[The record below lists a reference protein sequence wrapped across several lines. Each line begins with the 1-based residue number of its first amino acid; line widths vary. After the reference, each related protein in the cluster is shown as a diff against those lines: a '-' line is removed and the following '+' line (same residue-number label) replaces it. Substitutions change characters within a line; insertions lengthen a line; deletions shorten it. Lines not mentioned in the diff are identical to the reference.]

1 MSSTRSPG
9 LLLAFILCGRDSYK
23 LSWRGV
29 AWRATLLDCCYQR
42 LSCTIGIGVW
52 PKLKGDQEEK
62 ENEEKQAPFVL
73 CIFSPTSRG
82 MILRVIINVPTVQ
95 ILIFFRDTETLIF
108 PMQVSK
114 SHLQWR
120 RE

>member
-62 ENEEKQAPFVL
+62 ENEEKHN
-73 CIFSPTSRG
+73 IT
-82 MILRVIINVPTVQ
+82 
-95 ILIFFRDTETLIF
+95 FRSL
-108 PMQVSK
+108 
-114 SHLQWR
+114 HLQPYFSR
-120 RE
+120 HDSQSDN